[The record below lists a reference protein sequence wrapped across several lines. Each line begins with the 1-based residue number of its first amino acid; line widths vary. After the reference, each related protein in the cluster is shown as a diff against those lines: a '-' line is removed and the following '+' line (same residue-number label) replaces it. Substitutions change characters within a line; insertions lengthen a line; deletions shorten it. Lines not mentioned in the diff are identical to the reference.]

1 MPLKTSKTKVTQKPA
16 AVSKSAQPK
25 SAKQAAKQ
33 AARPAHKTH
42 APAWPAA
49 KSVAKPAEK
58 PAAKASKPPAKQVL
72 DAKTLQM
79 VREILIKTRDR
90 LTGQITALANDSLKY
105 IDDTSSED
113 RTDDFDREFA
123 LNLVS
128 SEHDAVFEIDSALR
142 RIDEH
147 IYGLCEVCGCAL
159 EKARLLA
166 LPFARCCIKCQSDT
180 ERGRSRYRPFGE
192 SLSQNVE
199 AAQEPSEAEETE

>member
-1 MPLKTSKTKVTQKPA
+1 MALKTAKTKAAQKPA
-16 AVSKSAQPK
+16 AVTKTKRQKSAAAPAKPVRKDLAAAKPGAK
-25 SAKQAAKQ
+25 SAAKPVDKS
-33 AARPAHKTH
+33 AGKVVK
-42 APAWPAA
+42 A
-49 KSVAKPAEK
+49 KSNR
-58 PAAKASKPPAKQVL
+58 VL

-79 VREILIKTRDR
+79 IKDTLVKTRDR

-142 RIDEH
+142 RINDRT
-147 IYGLCEVCGCAL
+147 YGICEVCGCAL
-159 EKARLLA
+159 EKARLMA
-166 LPFARCCIKCQSDT
+166 LPFARCCVKCQSDT

-199 AAQEPSEAEETE
+199 SAQEPSEAEETE